1 MKHNDA
7 EEFNNWVV
15 SLRDGSLEIQ
25 REFRFEAQATVET
38 FMKRIGHFMKS
49 PSLTVTS
56 HQLSISPATVLIR
69 ITLYP
74 EAALLEAAG
83 EIAKMCESEF
93 ASVGE
98 VVHEIAA

>member
-25 REFRFEAQATVET
+25 REFHFEAQATVEV

-69 ITLYP
+69 IVFFP
-74 EAALLEAAG
+74 EGALLEAAG
-83 EIAKMCESEF
+83 EIAKTCESEY
-93 ASVGE
+93 ARVSEALKAV
-98 VVHEIAA
+98 AA